1 MNKINYYIYVRN
13 RLKNGI
19 KDNNNYDIIKFT
31 ENSKGKGRYAHMKW
45 TEITI
50 KTSTEAVEAITNILY
65 EQNVGGVSIEDP
77 KDFKFQKKN
86 DYDWDFVEEEIFNS
100 GYDGVIIK
108 TYITEERD
116 VTADINTIKEKIDNL
131 KAFGIDVGEAIVELS
146 QVDEEDWA
154 NEWKNYYKPTK
165 VGEKIVVKP
174 TWEEYYKQDGD
185 LIIELDP
192 GMAFGTGTHE
202 TTTMCIRELEK
213 FVKEDTKVFD
223 IGCGSGILAIAAA
236 KLGAKDVLAVDLDE
250 VAVKVSKEN
259 IELNKVE
266 DKVVAMYGNL
276 MEVVHEK
283 ADIVVA
289 NIIADIIKIL
299 AKDIKNFMKDDAVFI
314 SSGIIHAKV
323 DEVKEALVANGLEV
337 LYVESLGEWNAIV
350 SKIK

>member
-1 MNKINYYIYVRN
+1 
-13 RLKNGI
+13 
-19 KDNNNYDIIKFT
+19 
-31 ENSKGKGRYAHMKW
+31 MKW

-116 VTADINTIKEKIDNL
+116 VTEDINTIKEKIDNL

-174 TWEEYYKQDGD
+174 TWEEYDKQDGD

-299 AKDIKNFMKDDAVFI
+299 AKGIKNFMKDDAVFI

-323 DEVKEALVANGLEV
+323 DEVKEALVENGLEV

>member
-1 MNKINYYIYVRN
+1 
-13 RLKNGI
+13 
-19 KDNNNYDIIKFT
+19 
-31 ENSKGKGRYAHMKW
+31 MKW
-45 TEITI
+45 AEITI
-50 KTSTEAVEAITNILY
+50 KTTTEAVEAITNILY

-77 KDFKFQKKN
+77 KDFKFQKKHE
-86 DYDWDFVEEEIFNS
+86 YDWDFVEEEIFNS

-116 VTADINTIKEKIDNL
+116 VSDDIKLIKEKIEGL
-131 KAFGIDVGEAIVELS
+131 KKFGIDVGEAIVELS

-165 VGEKIVVKP
+165 IGEKIVVKP
-174 TWEEYYKQDGD
+174 TWEDYEAKDTD

-202 TTTMCIRELEK
+202 TTSMCIRELEK
-213 FVKEDTKVFD
+213 YVKPESKVFD

-266 DKVVAMYGNL
+266 GSVNALHGNL
-276 MEVVHEK
+276 MEVVKDK

-299 AKDIKNFMKDDAVFI
+299 AKDIKQFMKDDAVFI

-323 DEVKEALVANGLEV
+323 DEVKEALTQNGLEIV
-337 LYVESLGEWNAIV
+337 HVESLGEWNAIV
-350 SKIK
+350 SKIAK

>member
-1 MNKINYYIYVRN
+1 
-13 RLKNGI
+13 
-19 KDNNNYDIIKFT
+19 
-31 ENSKGKGRYAHMKW
+31 MKW

-50 KTSTEAVEAITNILY
+50 KTTTEAVEAVTNILY

-86 DYDWDFVEEEIFNS
+86 EYDWDFVEEEIFNS

-116 VTADINTIKEKIDNL
+116 VTEDINLIKEKIDGL
-131 KAFGIDVGEAIVELS
+131 KEFGIDVGDAIVEIS

-165 VGEKIVVKP
+165 VGEKVVVKP
-174 TWEEYYKQDGD
+174 TWEEYEAKEGD

-202 TTTMCIRELEK
+202 TTSMCIQQLEK
-213 FVKEDTKVFD
+213 YVKQDSKVFD

-236 KLGAKDVLAVDLDE
+236 KLGANHVVGVDLDP
-250 VAVKVSKEN
+250 VAVDSSKEN
-259 IELNKVE
+259 IGFNNLNNIEVLE
-266 DKVVAMYGNL
+266 GNL
-276 MEVVHEK
+276 LDVVNGK

-289 NIIADIIKIL
+289 NIIAEIICVLTEDVKKAL
-299 AKDIKNFMKDDAVFI
+299 NEGGLFI
-314 SSGIIHAKV
+314 TSGIIHDRVEMVTEKFKECGF
-323 DEVKEALVANGLEV
+323 EV
-337 LYVESLGEWNAIV
+337 VEINKDGEWNCIV
-350 SKIK
+350 AKAVK